1 MKTIKH
7 FSVLILFTILF
18 TQNTLAM
25 EKKTVQKTTVLC
37 ITLNTTLKTMMN
49 DTGSLPDELM
59 AKAAELKL
67 EITGLPIWVYDGA
80 DGNPDKPIKLTI
92 SVPVAKVSGEPG
104 KFSFAELPEFHCISE
119 MHLGPWDKLGETYH
133 KLMPAIAQQG
143 LTFTGMTR
151 EIYKV
156 IDFGH
161 QENCVTEIQIEVK

>member
-1 MKTIKH
+1 MKTIQQ
-7 FSVLILFTILF
+7 FSTLFLILILF

-37 ITLNTTLKTMMN
+37 FTISTTIKTMTTDIHN
-49 DTGSLPDELM
+49 LPEEIM

-67 EITGLPIWVYDGA
+67 EVTGPQIWVYEGA

-92 SVPVAKVSGEPG
+92 SVPVAKVSGDPG
-104 KFSFAELPEFHCISE
+104 KFSFTELPEFNCISE
-119 MHLGPWDKLGETYH
+119 IHLGPWDKLGETYH

-143 LTFTGMTR
+143 LTYTGMTR

-156 IDFGH
+156 VDFEH